1 MKTPY
6 EALFTVR
13 RIEEREAEGLLARC
27 RDELARSQAEL
38 GAARGGRAAW
48 LEEYVDGVSED
59 SRGLPALV
67 ARIERA
73 ERAAEARLEAAA
85 ERAESARQALLDR
98 RRHRE
103 AIERLHRET
112 LARAALAAARR
123 EQGELDDLAGIGAQ
137 RRREEAT
144 GNSC

>member
-1 MKTPY
+1 MRTPY
-6 EALFTVR
+6 EALVTVR

-38 GAARGGRAAW
+38 GAARGGRTAW
-48 LEEYVDGVSED
+48 LEEYVDGAAKD
-59 SRGLPALV
+59 SRGLPALI

-85 ERAESARQALLDR
+85 AHAESARQAFLER

-103 AIERLHRET
+103 VIERLHKDA

-123 EQGELDDLAGIGAQ
+123 EQAELDDLAGVGAQ
-137 RRREEAT
+137 RRRPAPE
-144 GNSC
+144 